1 MDANELEKR
10 TTDFA
15 LEVIELCPNLPNNYT
30 GEVVGKQ
37 LLHSVTPVAVNYQS
51 ACRARS
57 QAEFASELQI
67 VIEESDE
74 CLFGLE
80 LMAESNLLPENRVS
94 QLLQE
99 ADDLTAIFVASRK
112 TITAKIHRSQSV

>member
-30 GEVVGKQ
+30 SEVVGKQ
-37 LLHSVTPVAVNYQS
+37 LLHSATPVAANYQS